1 MARIALLELTA
12 TVSYGGIQTAVWNL
26 AEALARAGHEVS
38 VFGGE
43 GSIRAPANGVEV
55 RTFPFLKRERVPDL
69 GRRFR
74 RSVERM
80 SYARHARAAF
90 IDGRY
95 DWAIVSKPFDF
106 FWPWILPKQV
116 KTRFA
121 FISGGTD
128 FMPLDRT
135 LQKRIAVVLACSYFN
150 AWQLRTRYRKRSPVV
165 VYYGVD
171 VNRFSP
177 RPDAAR
183 VRVQL
188 GVPSDASLFTFA
200 GRLVGWKGL
209 SVALQ
214 ALAEPGLRD
223 SAARLLVI
231 GDGPE
236 QGKLKAL
243 AAERG
248 IRERVIFH
256 PSVAHDRLPEY
267 YAASDVGI
275 FPSVGDEAFG
285 ITIAEAMSC
294 GTPVIGSHIGGIPE
308 VIGNEGHCGLL
319 VPPGDVGALAQAMQ
333 TLIADSERRKAMG
346 RAARARIG
354 QLFTWDLVGE
364 RTRAALGL

>member
-26 AEALARAGHEVS
+26 AEALVRVGHDVS

-43 GSIRAPANGVEV
+43 GSIKAPFTDIKVH
-55 RTFPFLKRERVPDL
+55 TFPFLPRERVPNL
-69 GRRFR
+69 GRRFQR
-74 RSVERM
+74 TVERM

-90 IDGRY
+90 IEGRY

-106 FWPWILPKQV
+106 FWPWILPKHV

-150 AWQLRTRYRKRSPVV
+150 AWQLRTRYRKRSPAV

-171 VNRFSP
+171 VNQFSP
-177 RPDAAR
+177 RPEAAR

-188 GVPSDASLFTFA
+188 GVPSDAALFTFA

-209 SVALQ
+209 SVALH
-214 ALAEPGLRD
+214 ALAAPAVRD
-223 SAARLLVI
+223 GPARLLVI

-243 AAERG
+243 AAELG
-248 IRERVIFH
+248 VGERVIFH
-256 PSVAHDRLPEY
+256 PSVAHDRLPDY

-275 FPSVGDEAFG
+275 FPSIGDEAFG

-319 VPPGDVGALAQAMQ
+319 VPPGDVAALAEAMQ
-333 TLIADSERRKAMG
+333 LLAADPGRRKAMG

-354 QLFTWDLVGE
+354 QLYTWDLVGE